1 MSDIFSQIDS
11 DVRKDKVLNFFKK
24 YAVIIAVLIALIIM
38 LFAGYF
44 LNDNIK
50 RNQYETSI
58 IEYLNATS
66 KTDPTEIIEGL
77 NNIET
82 SYETLISGYASI
94 NIAKTLIEQGKLIE
108 AQEKLIEIFNNNN
121 NDKLIIDIS
130 KYFYIMLKIDDI
142 TQKEIDDILNDEAI
156 KKSSLKYLFM
166 ELKGIKA
173 LLEKNEDGAEK
184 IFNEIFANVDSQ
196 SEIYI
201 RAKKFIDIIN

>member
-11 DVRKDKVLNFFKK
+11 DLRKDKVLNFFKK
-24 YAVIIAVLIALIIM
+24 YAVIIAVLLALIIM
-38 LFAGYF
+38 IFVGYF

-66 KTDPTEIIEGL
+66 KTDPIEIIEGL
-77 NNIET
+77 NNIES

-142 TQKEIDDILNDEAI
+142 TQKEIDDIVNDEAI
-156 KKSSLKYLFM
+156 KESSLKYLFM

-173 LLEKNEDGAEK
+173 LLEKNEDAAEK

>member
-11 DVRKDKVLNFFKK
+11 DLRKDKVLNFFKK
-24 YAVIIAVLIALIIM
+24 YAVIIAVLLALIIM
-38 LFAGYF
+38 IFVGYF

-66 KTDPTEIIEGL
+66 KTDPIEIIEGL
-77 NNIET
+77 NNIES

-142 TQKEIDDILNDEAI
+142 TQKEIDDIVNDEAI

-173 LLEKNEDGAEK
+173 LLEKNEDAAEK

>member
-11 DVRKDKVLNFFKK
+11 DLRKDKVLNFFKK
-24 YAVIIAVLIALIIM
+24 YAVIIAVLLALIIM
-38 LFAGYF
+38 IFVGYF

-66 KTDPTEIIEGL
+66 KTDPIEIIEGL
-77 NNIET
+77 NNIES

-130 KYFYIMLKIDDI
+130 KYFYIMLKIGDI
-142 TQKEIDDILNDEAI
+142 TQKEIDDIVNDEAI

-173 LLEKNEDGAEK
+173 LLEKNEDAAEK

>member
-11 DVRKDKVLNFFKK
+11 DLRKDKVLNFFKK
-24 YAVIIAVLIALIIM
+24 YAVIIAVLLALIIM
-38 LFAGYF
+38 IFVGYF

-50 RNQYETSI
+50 RSQYETSI

-66 KTDPTEIIEGL
+66 KTDPIEIIEGL
-77 NNIET
+77 NNIES

-142 TQKEIDDILNDEAI
+142 TQKEIDDIVNDEAI
-156 KKSSLKYLFM
+156 KESSLKYLFM

-173 LLEKNEDGAEK
+173 LLEKNEDAAEK

>member
-24 YAVIIAVLIALIIM
+24 YAVIIAVLLALIIM
-38 LFAGYF
+38 VFAGYF

-66 KTDPTEIIEGL
+66 KTDPIEIIEGL

-130 KYFYIMLKIDDI
+130 KYF
-142 TQKEIDDILNDEAI
+142 
-156 KKSSLKYLFM
+156 
-166 ELKGIKA
+166 
-173 LLEKNEDGAEK
+173 
-184 IFNEIFANVDSQ
+184 
-196 SEIYI
+196 
-201 RAKKFIDIIN
+201 

>member
-11 DVRKDKVLNFFKK
+11 DLRKDKVLNFFKK
-24 YAVIIAVLIALIIM
+24 YAVIIAVLLALIIM
-38 LFAGYF
+38 IFVGYF
-44 LNDNIK
+44 FNDNIK

-66 KTDPTEIIEGL
+66 KTDPIEIIEGL
-77 NNIET
+77 NNIES

-142 TQKEIDDILNDEAI
+142 TQKEIDDIVND
-156 KKSSLKYLFM
+156 
-166 ELKGIKA
+166 
-173 LLEKNEDGAEK
+173 
-184 IFNEIFANVDSQ
+184 
-196 SEIYI
+196 
-201 RAKKFIDIIN
+201 

>member
-1 MSDIFSQIDS
+1 MSEIFSQIDS

-24 YAVIIAVLIALIIM
+24 YAVIIAVLLVLIIM
-38 LFAGYF
+38 ISVGYF

-66 KTDPTEIIEGL
+66 KTDPIEIIEGL
-77 NNIET
+77 HNIES

-121 NDKLIIDIS
+121 DKLIIDIS

-142 TQKEIDDILNDEAI
+142 TQKEIDDIINDEAI

-166 ELKGIKA
+166 EVKGIKA
-173 LLEKNEDGAEK
+173 LLEKNEEAAEK

>member
-11 DVRKDKVLNFFKK
+11 DLRKDKVLNFFKK
-24 YAVIIAVLIALIIM
+24 YAVIIAVLLALIIM
-38 LFAGYF
+38 IFVGYF
-44 LNDNIK
+44 FNDNIK

-66 KTDPTEIIEGL
+66 KTDPIEIIEGL
-77 NNIET
+77 NNIES

-142 TQKEIDDILNDEAI
+142 TQKEIDDIVNDEAI
-156 KKSSLKYLFM
+156 KESSLKYLFM

-173 LLEKNEDGAEK
+173 LLEKNEDAAEK

>member
-11 DVRKDKVLNFFKK
+11 DLRKDKVLNFFKK
-24 YAVIIAVLIALIIM
+24 YAVIIAVLLALIIM
-38 LFAGYF
+38 IFVGYF

-50 RNQYETSI
+50 RSQYETSI

-66 KTDPTEIIEGL
+66 KTDPIEIIEGL

-142 TQKEIDDILNDEAI
+142 TQKEIDDIVNDEAI
-156 KKSSLKYLFM
+156 KESSLKYLFM

-173 LLEKNEDGAEK
+173 LLEKNEDTAEK

>member
-11 DVRKDKVLNFFKK
+11 DLRKDKVLNFFKK
-24 YAVIIAVLIALIIM
+24 YAVIIAVLLSLIIM
-38 LFAGYF
+38 IFVGYF
-44 LNDNIK
+44 LIDNIK

-66 KTDPTEIIEGL
+66 KTDPIEIIEGL
-77 NNIET
+77 NNIES

-142 TQKEIDDILNDEAI
+142 TQKEIDDIVNDEAI
-156 KKSSLKYLFM
+156 KESSLKYLFM

-173 LLEKNEDGAEK
+173 LLEKNEDAAEK

>member
-11 DVRKDKVLNFFKK
+11 DLRKDKVLNFFKK
-24 YAVIIAVLIALIIM
+24 YAVIIAVLLALIIM
-38 LFAGYF
+38 VFAGYF

-66 KTDPTEIIEGL
+66 KTDPIEIIEGL

-142 TQKEIDDILNDEAI
+142 TQKEIDDIVNDEAI
-156 KKSSLKYLFM
+156 KESSLKYLFM

-173 LLEKNEDGAEK
+173 LLEKNEDTAEK

>member
-11 DVRKDKVLNFFKK
+11 DLRKDKVLNFFKK
-24 YAVIIAVLIALIIM
+24 YAVIIAVLLALIIM
-38 LFAGYF
+38 IFVGYF
-44 LNDNIK
+44 LIDNIK

-66 KTDPTEIIEGL
+66 KTDPIEIIEGL
-77 NNIET
+77 NNIES

-142 TQKEIDDILNDEAI
+142 TQKEIDDIVNDEAI
-156 KKSSLKYLFM
+156 KESSLKYLFM

-173 LLEKNEDGAEK
+173 LLEKNEDAAEK

>member
-24 YAVIIAVLIALIIM
+24 YAVIIAVLLALIIM
-38 LFAGYF
+38 VFAGYF

-66 KTDPTEIIEGL
+66 KTDPIEIIEGL

-173 LLEKNEDGAEK
+173 LLEKNKDGAEK

>member
-24 YAVIIAVLIALIIM
+24 YAVIIAVLLALIIM
-38 LFAGYF
+38 VFAGYF

-66 KTDPTEIIEGL
+66 KTDPIEIIEGL

-156 KKSSLKYLFM
+156 KK
-166 ELKGIKA
+166 A
-173 LLEKNEDGAEK
+173 H
-184 IFNEIFANVDSQ
+184 
-196 SEIYI
+196 
-201 RAKKFIDIIN
+201 

>member
-11 DVRKDKVLNFFKK
+11 DLRKDKVLNFFKK
-24 YAVIIAVLIALIIM
+24 YAVIIAVLLALIIM
-38 LFAGYF
+38 IFVGYF
-44 LNDNIK
+44 FNDNIK

-66 KTDPTEIIEGL
+66 KTDPIEIIEGL
-77 NNIET
+77 NNIES

-142 TQKEIDDILNDEAI
+142 TQKEIDDIVNDEAI

-173 LLEKNEDGAEK
+173 LLEKNEDAAEK